1 MNFMYKYCKDIYKHR
16 FYPMAEEKEPEE
28 KARDLK
34 TTESLH
40 YPLNKR
46 ERYGACITF
55 HPKIIIA
62 PEVDG
67 ALSQEEQVAQ
77 ANSKFKTEKEAL
89 EKEKD
94 DGNITEE
101 EYASMKE
108 TLTAKFKSATGR
120 VNTGLLQ
127 TTKTDSNRKVKLYLP
142 VGLSTT
148 DGLTYSN
155 VDIGPMGAAALNQL
169 KGGSSLSGMVGNALA
184 NGFKSVGDLFAG
196 NIAGNDLGK
205 LAAVRGAQSVL
216 GKAMPEELRNAVS
229 IAAGVTINPNTRAMF
244 KGVALRE
251 FQFQFKF
258 IPRSEEEAKEVEAII
273 YRFRHFAYPESLELT
288 SGVSAGYKY
297 PNMFSINLDYNNG
310 EGGEPIPIGTK
321 IKDCYLKSIS
331 TNYNA
336 SSMAYHKDGRPVEYD
351 LTLTFSE
358 DVALNR
364 KDIEE
369 GY

>member
-1 MNFMYKYCKDIYKHR
+1 
-16 FYPMAEEKEPEE
+16 MAEEKEPEE

-34 TTESLH
+34 TTESLY
-40 YPLNKR
+40 YPFNKT

-67 ALSQEEQVAQ
+67 TLSQDEQVAQ
-77 ANSKFKTEKEAL
+77 ANEKKDKEMEAL
-89 EKEKD
+89 EDKKD
-94 DGNITEE
+94 DLTDE
-101 EYASMKE
+101 EYKSQKE
-108 TLTAKFKSATGR
+108 AVVSRFKSAGNR
-120 VNTGLLQ
+120 VNKGLLQ

-155 VDIGPMGAAALNQL
+155 VDIGPMGATALNQL
-169 KGGSSLSGMVGNALA
+169 KGGSSLTGMVGNALA
-184 NGFKSVGDLFAG
+184 NGFKSVGDLFSGG
-196 NIAGNDLGK
+196 NLAGNDLGK
-205 LAAVRGAQSVL
+205 LAAVRAAQSTL
-216 GKAMPEELRNAVS
+216 GKAMPEELRSAVS

-273 YRFRHFAYPESLELT
+273 YRFRHFAYPESLELI

-331 TNYNA
+331 TNYNS

-351 LTLTFSE
+351 LTLSFSE

>member
-1 MNFMYKYCKDIYKHR
+1 MKFMYKYCNYIYKHR

-34 TTESLH
+34 TTESLY
-40 YPLNKR
+40 YPFNKT

-67 ALSQEEQVAQ
+67 TLSELEQLEQANKKYEDRKKALEDQKDDLTEEQYNQ
-77 ANSKFKTEKEAL
+77 SK
-89 EKEKD
+89 
-94 DGNITEE
+94 
-101 EYASMKE
+101 S
-108 TLTAKFKSATGR
+108 TLDSRFKSATNR
-120 VNTGLLQ
+120 VNQGLLQ
-127 TTKTDSNRKVKLYLP
+127 TTKTDSNRKIKLYLP
-142 VGLSTT
+142 VGLTTT
-148 DGLTYSN
+148 DGLSYTN
-155 VDIGPMGAAALNQL
+155 VDLGVIGASALSQL
-169 KGGSSLSGMVGNALA
+169 KGGSSLTGMVGSALA
-184 NGFKSVGDLFAG
+184 TGFKSVGDLFAG
-196 NIAGNDLGK
+196 NVGGNDLGR
-205 LAAVRGAQSVL
+205 LAAVRGAQSLL
-216 GKAMPEELRNAVS
+216 GKAMPEELRNAVT

-297 PNMFSINLDYNNG
+297 PNMFSINLDYYNG
-310 EGGEPIPIGTK
+310 DSKEPIPIGTK
-321 IKDCYLKSIS
+321 IKDCYLKSIN

-351 LTLTFSE
+351 LTLNFSE

>member
-1 MNFMYKYCKDIYKHR
+1 
-16 FYPMAEEKEPEE
+16 MAEEKEPEE

-34 TTESLH
+34 TTESLY
-40 YPLNKR
+40 YPFNKT

-55 HPKIIIA
+55 HPKIIVA

-77 ANSKFKTEKEAL
+77 ANRKFITRKDELERKKE
-89 EKEKD
+89 
-94 DGNITEE
+94 DGEITKN
-101 EYASMKE
+101 EYDFLNHN
-108 TLTAKFKSATGR
+108 LTAQFESATGS

-155 VDIGPMGAAALNQL
+155 VDIGPMGATALNQL
-169 KGGSSLSGMVGNALA
+169 KGGSSLAGMVGNALA

-196 NIAGNDLGK
+196 GGLAGNDLGK
-205 LAAVRGAQSVL
+205 LAAVRAAQSTL
-216 GKAMPEELRNAVS
+216 GKAMPEELRNAVT

-273 YRFRHFAYPESLELT
+273 YRFRHFAYPESLELI

-331 TNYNA
+331 TNYNS

>member
-1 MNFMYKYCKDIYKHR
+1 
-16 FYPMAEEKEPEE
+16 MAEEKEPAE

-34 TTESLH
+34 TSEVLY
-40 YPLNKR
+40 YPFTKR
-46 ERYGACITF
+46 DRYGACITF
-55 HPKIIIA
+55 HPKIIVA

-67 ALSQEEQVAQ
+67 TVSPEEQKNQ
-77 ANSKFKTEKEAL
+77 AEASAKRKYEAL
-89 EKEKD
+89 EKENEKKED
-94 DGNITEE
+94 DDETKLTDEE
-101 EYASMKE
+101 LEQSKKTIE
-108 TLTAKFKSATGR
+108 SDS
-120 VNTGLLQ
+120 VNEGYVSRALLQ
-127 TTKTDSNRKVKLYLP
+127 TTKTDSNRKIKLYLP
-142 VGLSTT
+142 VGLTTT
-148 DGLTYSN
+148 DGLTYTN
-155 VDIGPMGAAALNQL
+155 VDIGPMGATALAGL
-169 KGGSSLSGMVGNALA
+169 KSGGSLSGMVGNALA

-205 LAAVRGAQSVL
+205 LAAVRGAQSLL
-216 GKAMPEELRNAVS
+216 GKTMPEELRNAVS

-273 YRFRHFAYPESLELT
+273 YRFRHFAYPESLEL
-288 SGVSAGYKY
+288 SGGVSAGYKY
-297 PNMFSINLDYNNG
+297 PNMFSINLDYYNG
-310 EGGEPIPIGTK
+310 EGGEPTPIGTK
-321 IKDCYLKSIS
+321 IKDCYLKSIN

-351 LTLTFSE
+351 LTLNFSE